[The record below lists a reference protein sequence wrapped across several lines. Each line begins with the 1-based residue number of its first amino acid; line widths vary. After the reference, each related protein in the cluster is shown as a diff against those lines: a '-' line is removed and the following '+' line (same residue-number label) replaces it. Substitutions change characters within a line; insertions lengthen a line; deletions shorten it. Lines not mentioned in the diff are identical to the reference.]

1 MESSLGGSLVRVWT
15 DVGSRK
21 PVPLLAKI
29 VEENGVIFTI
39 RYLSES
45 DDKIWRYEEDTYEV
59 DDESIAEYLKTS
71 DECDIGFAPLED
83 GFIKVESDDDYVPSD
98 EEDEDEDEDE
108 EESDVFTSDE
118 EDEEEEDEDS
128 LESDQEDEESEEDVE
143 E

>member
-1 MESSLGGSLVRVWT
+1 MTSRDGSLVRVWT

-45 DDKIWRYEEDTYEV
+45 EDKIWRYEEDTYEV

-71 DECDIGFAPLED
+71 DECDVGFAPLED

-98 EEDEDEDEDE
+98 EESDDDEDE
-108 EESDVFTSDE
+108 ESDIFSSE
-118 EDEEEEDEDS
+118 EDEEDDEEVFQAE
-128 LESDQEDEESEEDVE
+128 EDEESEEDVE

>member
-1 MESSLGGSLVRVWT
+1 MESSLAFPGSLVRVWT

-71 DECDIGFAPLED
+71 DECDIGFSPLED
-83 GFIKVESDDDYVPSD
+83 GFVKVESDDDYVPSD
-98 EEDEDEDEDE
+98 EEDEDEDE
-108 EESDVFTSDE
+108 EESDLFSSEEEDE
-118 EDEEEEDEDS
+118 EDEEEFQGE
-128 LESDQEDEESEEDVE
+128 EDEESEEDIDE
-143 E
+143 

>member
-1 MESSLGGSLVRVWT
+1 MALVRVWT

-21 PVPLLAKI
+21 PVPLLAKV

-71 DECDIGFAPLED
+71 DECDVGFAPLED
-83 GFIKVESDDDYVPSD
+83 GFTKVESDEDYIPSD
-98 EEDEDEDEDE
+98 EEDEEDE
-108 EESDVFTSDE
+108 EDDEEDPFTSE
-118 EDEEEEDEDS
+118 EDEEDVEEEFQGEEDD
-128 LESDQEDEESEEDVE
+128 DEESEEDLDE
-143 E
+143 

>member
-1 MESSLGGSLVRVWT
+1 MSSVGNLVRVWT

-29 VEENGVIFTI
+29 VEENGCIFTI

-59 DDESIAEYLKTS
+59 DNDSISEYLKTS
-71 DECDIGFAPLED
+71 DEHDVGFKPFDD
-83 GFIKVESDDDYVPSD
+83 GFVKVESDDDYVPSD
-98 EEDEDEDEDE
+98 EDE
-108 EESDVFTSDE
+108 ETDDDDSLSDASEDQDEFEDDDE
-118 EDEEEEDEDS
+118 EDEVDEE
-128 LESDQEDEESEEDVE
+128 EESEPDE

>member
-1 MESSLGGSLVRVWT
+1 MSLVRVWT

-71 DECDIGFAPLED
+71 DECDVGFAPLED

-98 EEDEDEDEDE
+98 EESDDDEDE
-108 EESDVFTSDE
+108 ESDIFSSE
-118 EDEEEEDEDS
+118 EDEEDDEEVFQAE
-128 LESDQEDEESEEDVE
+128 EDEESEEDVE

>member
-1 MESSLGGSLVRVWT
+1 MTSRDGSLVRVWT

-71 DECDIGFAPLED
+71 DECDVGFAPLED

-98 EEDEDEDEDE
+98 EESDEDEESDLFSSEEEDEEDEDE
-108 EESDVFTSDE
+108 EVFQAE
-118 EDEEEEDEDS
+118 E
-128 LESDQEDEESEEDVE
+128 EDEESEEDVE

>member
-1 MESSLGGSLVRVWT
+1 MSLVRVWT

-45 DDKIWRYEEDTYEV
+45 DDKIWRYEEDVYEV

-71 DECDIGFAPLED
+71 DECDVGFSPVDD

-108 EESDVFTSDE
+108 ESDLFTSED
-118 EDEEEEDEDS
+118 EDEEYENS
-128 LESDQEDEESEEDVE
+128 LESGPDDQDDDEEENIDEE
-143 E
+143 

>member
-1 MESSLGGSLVRVWT
+1 MSLVRVWT

-71 DECDIGFAPLED
+71 DEHDVGFRPQDD
-83 GFIKVESDDDYVPSD
+83 GFIKVESDDDYIPSD
-98 EEDEDEDEDE
+98 EDDDEDEDEDE
-108 EESDVFTSDE
+108 ESDVFTSE
-118 EDEEEEDEDS
+118 EDEEES
-128 LESDQEDEESEEDVE
+128 LETDQEDEDEDQEEDVE

>member
-1 MESSLGGSLVRVWT
+1 MSSRDGSLVRVWT

-45 DDKIWRYEEDTYEV
+45 DDKIWRYEDDTYEV

-71 DECDIGFAPLED
+71 DECDVGFAPLED

-98 EEDEDEDEDE
+98 EESDDDEDE
-108 EESDVFTSDE
+108 ESDIFSSE
-118 EDEEEEDEDS
+118 EDEEDDEEVFQDE
-128 LESDQEDEESEEDVE
+128 EDEESEEDVE

>member
-1 MESSLGGSLVRVWT
+1 MSLVRVWT

-71 DECDIGFAPLED
+71 DECDIGFAPVED
-83 GFIKVESDDDYVPSD
+83 GFVKVESDDDYVPSD

-108 EESDVFTSDE
+108 EESDVFTSE
-118 EDEEEEDEDS
+118 EDSLESDQDADS
-128 LESDQEDEESEEDVE
+128 LESDQEDEETEEDVE

>member
-1 MESSLGGSLVRVWT
+1 MTSRDGSLVRVWT

-71 DECDIGFAPLED
+71 DECDVGFAPLED

-98 EEDEDEDEDE
+98 EESDDDEDE
-108 EESDVFTSDE
+108 ESDIFSSE
-118 EDEEEEDEDS
+118 EDEEDDEEVFQAE
-128 LESDQEDEESEEDVE
+128 EDEESEEDVE